1 MVVATQNKEPS
12 VVSNILGAAICVA
25 LAVGGLAAL
34 IVAAVRENVVKGKE
48 DDDEEK
54 EEPEAEPEPKPRAKP
69 RAKARAERPKKRAA
83 EAELGADDED
93 ETAAGTTSEE
103 PVADEVKE
111 GA

>member
-12 VVSNILGAAICVA
+12 VVANILGAAICVA

-69 RAKARAERPKKRAA
+69 RAGRAKKRPAPDPEADPGDEAA
-83 EAELGADDED
+83 AGADPDESS
-93 ETAAGTTSEE
+93 G
-103 PVADEVKE
+103 DEVSDR
-111 GA
+111 